1 MEYLG
6 LSSSKPNAT
15 KTVNIAPSPAA
26 INSAG
31 QSLKNALKASASV
44 ADALNVVSKQ
54 LSEASANLRKNAG
67 PISNTVA
74 NIAKNSAP
82 ATAQAVAPIVGGAR
96 AAMLVAMPRSLIAG
110 GARQAVNEAANQLK
124 NLSKAAADGAKAVNQ
139 ANNTVAK
146 GANYVANNVK
156 NVSPAKINNAVNSAN
171 NVLNAGVNGLN
182 AVAENN
188 VAPNV
193 NLKANVTPAHMNALK
208 NAAAG
213 VASTKKLKMNG
224 GAKKRNNKSKKSKKG
239 GFFSGLF

>member
-1 MEYLG
+1 MNALFG
-6 LSSSKPNAT
+6 SKP
-15 KTVNIAPSPAA
+15 VNVVPSPAS

-31 QSLKNALKASASV
+31 KSLKNALKASASV

-54 LSEASANLRKNAG
+54 LSEASVNLRKNAG

-82 ATAQAVAPIVGGAR
+82 ATAEAVAPIVGGAR

-110 GARQAVNEAANQLK
+110 GARQAVNEAADQLK
-124 NLSKAAADGAKAVNQ
+124 NLSKAAADGAKAVNA

-146 GANYVANNVK
+146 GANYVSNNVK
-156 NVSPAKINNAVNSAN
+156 NVNPNNVNSAVNSAN

-188 VAPNV
+188 IMPNV

-224 GAKKRNNKSKKSKKG
+224 GKRRNGKSKKSKKG
-239 GFFSGLF
+239 GYFSFF